1 MKAGVIPVGRLSA
14 RQVRSVLL
22 AATTPPPLHDTR
34 PWRFLCTPG
43 SIELHAGPPAGGR
56 RGQLLDCGAA
66 LLNLRLAVK
75 AQGCHPDV
83 RLLPTATRPDLLAV
97 VRPRGLE
104 PVTPIDRRLVE
115 AIRLRRGNRSP
126 FSAALVPPAVQRE
139 LRKAAEL
146 ERAWLATIGDAQL
159 PQLCEIMLPAGAAC
173 TDFAAAPG
181 RLLVAVGS
189 LHDTPLAQLQAGQAV
204 QRVLLTAAAAGLSA
218 AHWSDTLTPARRRDL
233 RRLLGGGMW
242 PQTLLRLGH
251 GAPVPLRPHIGLD
264 AVVASDERPFSRGW
278 P

>member
-1 MKAGVIPVGRLSA
+1 MKAGLIPVGRLSA

-83 RLLPTATRPDLLAV
+83 RLLPAATQPDLLAV

-104 PVTPIDRRLVE
+104 PVTPVDRRLIE

-159 PQLCEIMLPAGAAC
+159 PQLCEIMLPGGAAC

-242 PQTLLRLGH
+242 PQAVLRLGH

-264 AVVASDERPFSRGW
+264 AVVTSDERPFSRGW